1 MDTSRREMLK
11 LAALF
16 SATALPFSAALQGCA
31 AKEQPLTIGYL
42 PITDATPL
50 LVAHDQ
56 GFFEEQGINVAKPVR
71 FRSWS
76 QLVEAFLSNQVNLV
90 HVLSPMLIWL
100 RYGSKAPVKMMTWNH
115 TSGSAL
121 TVNPAINKIEELGG
135 KTVAIPFWYSIHN
148 VVLQHIFRAHGLR
161 VVEATPKADE
171 VRVIV
176 MPPPDMVTAL
186 GTEKIAGFI
195 VAEPFNAAAEHFKVG
210 KILRFTADVW
220 KDHACC
226 VTLMHERD
234 IQARPDWIQKVV
246 NAKVKAQI
254 WANNNREKTAE
265 LLAKTGRN
273 QYTPHAAAVLKRVLI
288 PDDTLM
294 QSYQD
299 TGAIQH
305 PKWHSQRIGF
315 QPYPFP
321 GYTEKLVEMLKQ
333 TYVTGDAPFLPK
345 LDPKAVAKE
354 VVEEQ
359 FIRNALKTHD
369 GYKFFDLPES
379 LSRQEQIKV

>member
-1 MDTSRREMLK
+1 MHMSKREFIK

-16 SATALPFSAALQGCA
+16 SSSALMGKNVYAGNRD
-31 AKEQPLTIGYL
+31 KPLTIGYL

-50 LVAHDQ
+50 LVAHHLGLYQ
-56 GFFEEQGINVAKPVR
+56 EQGIEVTKPVR

-76 QLVEAFLSNQVNLV
+76 QLVEAFISNKVNLV

-100 RYGSKAPVKMMTWNH
+100 RYGTKAPVKMMTWNH

-121 TVNPAINKIEELGG
+121 TVRPDINDIKALGG
-135 KTVAIPFWYSIHN
+135 QTVAIPFWYSIHN
-148 VVLQHIFRAHGLR
+148 VVLQHLFRSHGLD
-161 VVEATPKADE
+161 VVEKAAKKNE

-176 MPPPDMVTAL
+176 MPPSDMVTAL
-186 GTEKIAGFI
+186 GTGKIAGFI

-234 IQARPDWIQKVV
+234 IQERPEWTQKVV

-254 WANNNREKTAE
+254 WANQHREKTAE
-265 LLAKTGRN
+265 LLSKTGKHR
-273 QYTPHAAAVLKRVLI
+273 YTPHTSQVLKRVLT

-294 QSYQD
+294 KSYQN
-299 TGAIQH
+299 TGAILH
-305 PKWHSQRIGF
+305 PEWHSQRIGF

-321 GYTEKLVEMLKQ
+321 SYTEKLVEMLQQ
-333 TYVTGDAPFLPK
+333 TYVTGNAGFLNE
-345 LDPKAVAKE
+345 LDPKQVASN
-354 VVEEQ
+354 VVEER
-359 FIRNALKTHD
+359 FIRHALQTHQ
-369 GYKFFDLPES
+369 GFEAFNLPEN
-379 LSRQEQIKV
+379 LSRQELITV

>member
-1 MDTSRREMLK
+1 MSLSKREFLK
-11 LAALF
+11 LATLF
-16 SATALPFSAALQGCA
+16 SASSLPLLSQNLYAATDD
-31 AKEQPLTIGYL
+31 EPLKIGYL

-56 GFFEEQGINVAKPVR
+56 GFFQEQGIQVEKPIR

-76 QLVEAFLSNQVNLV
+76 QLVEAFLSNRVNVV
-90 HVLSPMLIWL
+90 HVLSPMLLWM
-100 RYGSKAPVKMMTWNH
+100 RYGTKAPVKMMTWNH

-121 TVNPAINKIEELGG
+121 TVHPSIDNIEALGG

-148 VVLQHIFRAHGLR
+148 VVLQYLFRQHGLT
-161 VVEATPKADE
+161 VVEKAPKSNE

-176 MPPPDMVTAL
+176 MPPADMVAAL
-186 GTEKIAGFI
+186 GTGKIAGFI

-234 IQARPDWIQKVV
+234 INNRPEWTQKVV

-254 WANNNREKTAE
+254 WANANREKTAE

-273 QYTPHAAAVLKRVLI
+273 RYTPHHVDVLKRVLV
-288 PDDTLM
+288 PDDTIM
-294 QSYQD
+294 KRYENA
-299 TGAIQH
+299 GAIKH
-305 PKWHSQRIGF
+305 PDWHSQRIGF

-321 GYTEKLVEMLKQ
+321 SYTEQLVMMLKD
-333 TYVTGDAPFLPK
+333 TYIAGSSPFLPD
-345 LDPKAVAKE
+345 LVPSRVATE
-354 VVEEQ
+354 IVDER
-359 FIRNALKTHD
+359 FIRQALKSQN
-369 GYKFFDLPES
+369 GFKSFGLPKDLTREE
-379 LSRQEQIKV
+379 LIRV

>member
-1 MDTSRREMLK
+1 MNISKREFLK

-16 SATALPFSAALQGCA
+16 SSGALPLLSQNAYADNGD
-31 AKEQPLTIGYL
+31 KPLTIGYL

-56 GFFEEQGINVAKPVR
+56 GFFQEQGIEVEKPVR

-90 HVLSPMLIWL
+90 HVLSPMLIWM
-100 RYGSKAPVKMMTWNH
+100 RYGTKAPVKMMTWNH

-121 TVNPAINKIEELGG
+121 TVNPSINKIEELGG

-148 VVLQHIFRAHGLR
+148 VVLQHLFRAHGLS
-161 VVEATPKADE
+161 VVEKSPQANE

-186 GTEKIAGFI
+186 GTGKIAGFI

-226 VTLMHERD
+226 VTLMHEGD
-234 IQARPDWIQKVV
+234 IQQRPDWVQKVV

-273 QYTPHAAAVLKRVLI
+273 KYTPHTAEVLKRVLV

-294 QSYQD
+294 QSYQN

-305 PKWHSQRIGF
+305 PEWHSQRIGF

-333 TYVTGDAPFLPK
+333 TYVTGAAPFLPG
-345 LDPKAVAKE
+345 LDPKTVAQE

-359 FIRNALKTHD
+359 FIRKALQAQN
-369 GYKFFDLPES
+369 GFELFGLPEN
-379 LSRQEQIKV
+379 LSRQELIKV